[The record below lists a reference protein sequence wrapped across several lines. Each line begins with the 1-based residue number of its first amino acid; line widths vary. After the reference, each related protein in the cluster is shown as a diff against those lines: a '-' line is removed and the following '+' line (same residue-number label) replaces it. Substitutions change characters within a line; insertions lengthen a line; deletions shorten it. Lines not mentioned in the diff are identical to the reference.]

1 MKQNKKF
8 LLKKKKDKII
18 YKFEITVCEGYTLP
32 QLQQKKES
40 NRSVDSYCVQGL
52 FLAIKKNKKVGSF
65 VCEDLPYR

>member
-8 LLKKKKDKII
+8 LLKKDKII

-52 FLAIKKNKKVGSF
+52 FLAIKKIKKVGSF